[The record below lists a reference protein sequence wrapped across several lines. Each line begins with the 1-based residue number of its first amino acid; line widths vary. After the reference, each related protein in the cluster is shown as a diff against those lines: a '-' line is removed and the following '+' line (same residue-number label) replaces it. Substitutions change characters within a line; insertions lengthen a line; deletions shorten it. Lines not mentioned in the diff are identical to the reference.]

1 MAFNYAALATVALNL
16 VTKFGRSVTLVKFAE
31 TPADVN
37 KPWRGNLTP
46 RETPLA
52 SATVSMVFVH
62 PSSAEELGLN
72 IEKFGTVDRQ
82 AQIGIMAPGSDA
94 TVYEDYDE
102 VVDGT
107 TRWKITEVEVL
118 KPGPLRMIY
127 FFRVER

>member
-1 MAFNYAALATVALNL
+1 MAFDYTKLAATALSL
-16 VTKFGRSVTLVKFAE
+16 VTKFGRQVTIVKFAE
-31 TPADVN
+31 TAADAN

-52 SATVSMVFVH
+52 SGSVYMVFVE
-62 PSSAEELGLN
+62 PSSAEELGLS
-72 IEKFGTVDRQ
+72 IQKFGMTDRQ
-82 AQIGIMAPGSDA
+82 AQIAIMAPGTD
-94 TVYEDYDE
+94 TTEYEHYDE

-107 TRWKITEVEVL
+107 VRWKITEVEVL

>member
-16 VTKFGRSVTLVKFAE
+16 VTKFGRQVTIVKFAE
-31 TPADVN
+31 TVADVN
-37 KPWRGNLTP
+37 KPWRGNLSP

-52 SATVSMVFVH
+52 SGTVYMAFVH

-72 IEKFGTVDRQ
+72 IEKFGMVDRQ

-94 TVYEDYDE
+94 TVFEDYDE

-107 TRWKITEVEVL
+107 VRWKIADVEVL
-118 KPGPLRMIY
+118 KPGPVRMVY
-127 FFRVER
+127 FFRLER